1 MNTFGMRQPLVAV
14 LYRVPLL
21 CEAIASALENVAEVR
36 TFPARR
42 GDTVG
47 LLRSVRPDAVVVD
60 DPIEAADV
68 KGWAESNDVPLVEIR
83 LQKQKIKVLR
93 DGKWKESAGASA
105 ESIRNAIAGSL
116 YARGGTAS

>member
-68 KGWAESNDVPLVEIR
+68 KGWAESNDIPLVEIR
-83 LQKQKIKVLR
+83 LQKQKVRVFR
-93 DGKWKESAGASA
+93 DGEWKESAGASA

>member
-1 MNTFGMRQPLVAV
+1 MNTSGRRQPLAAV
-14 LYRVPLL
+14 LYSVPLL
-21 CEAIASALENVAEVR
+21 CEAIASALENVAEVW

-68 KGWAESNDVPLVEIR
+68 KGWAESQDIPLVEIC
-83 LQKQKIKVLR
+83 LQKHKIRVLQ
-93 DGKWKESAGASA
+93 GGEWKESAGTSA
-105 ESIRNAIAGSL
+105 ESIRNAVAGSL
-116 YARGGTAS
+116 YARGGIAS